1 MWSTAARFMTFDYMI
16 GENWGL
22 VLNEKLVLPRE
33 PRSKQFIDAINFEP
47 FACQIKV
54 ITFHC
59 KEIDIN
65 YHSG

>member
-22 VLNEKLVLPRE
+22 VLNEKLVLPRK
-33 PRSKQFIDAINFEP
+33 PKGSQLIDAINFEP

-54 ITFHC
+54 ITFLC
-59 KEIDIN
+59 KK
-65 YHSG
+65 